1 MFLNLQVNLEKLGF
15 DKKHFKKAYSDGKVF
30 EREFE
35 REFDDSELYVYK
47 LDKIE
52 NDEIRILDIEND
64 EVRSY
69 KNENDFYLIS
79 NENNLFN
86 LYLIS
91 NENNFD
97 YENEFNHFFNDQVI
111 HFGEI
116 KDGFFISYETTEEGG
131 FYIVE
136 NEKDLKDFKEWC
148 EKRVD
153 WVLDYLEDSKKIK
166 EIKYPFIIKW
176 GI

>member
-15 DKKHFKKAYSDGKVF
+15 DKKYFKKVFFDGEVV
-30 EREFE
+30 E
-35 REFDDSELYVYK
+35 REFDDEIFVYK

-52 NDEIRILDIEND
+52 DDEIRILDIETD
-64 EVRSY
+64 EVKTY
-69 KNENDFYLIS
+69 KNENGNFYLIS
-79 NENNLFN
+79 NE
-86 LYLIS
+86 S
-91 NENNFD
+91 NFD

-116 KDGFFISYETTEEGG
+116 KDGIFIAYETTEEGG

-148 EKRVD
+148 EEGMD

-176 GI
+176 GM